1 MISSFQMK
9 YIQKKK
15 RHQNFVR
22 LAQIFILIIILIL
35 WETLARYGII
45 NDFIFSS
52 PSRMFLALINL
63 AKSGELYKHT
73 IITVCETLVSFVLVI
88 LVALIISIL
97 MWCYTPLSEILEPY
111 IVTLNS
117 LPKSALAPVLIVWL
131 GTGYTTIIVTAISVA
146 VFGSIVSLYTSFVQ
160 TDSEKI
166 KLITTLGGN
175 KKDILTKLILPGSIP
190 QIISCMKVNIGLCL
204 VGVIIA
210 EFLVAN
216 AGLGYVII
224 YNSQIFK
231 MDYVLLSIC
240 LLCIVAIV
248 LYKITNILEIKTCTQ
263 KGPLHTQ

>member
-1 MISSFQMK
+1 MSKFQQE
-9 YIQKKK
+9 YLRK
-15 RHQNFVR
+15 RK
-22 LAQIFILIIILIL
+22 
-35 WETLARYGII
+35 RYGVMITLCQI
-45 NDFIFSS
+45 LLLLFFIVIWEFTARAGILNDFIFSS
-52 PSRMFLALINL
+52 PSRMFHALVKMLSTGEIIRHTLITLA
-63 AKSGELYKHT
+63 
-73 IITVCETLVSFVLVI
+73 ETFASFLFVI
-88 LVALIISIL
+88 GGGLLTAVL
-97 MWCYTPLSEILEPY
+97 MWTVKPFSDIMEPY

-131 GTGYTTIIVTAISVA
+131 GTGYKTIIVTAVSVS
-146 VFGSIVSLYTSFVQ
+146 VFGTILSLYTSFME
-160 TDSEKI
+160 TSPEKI

-190 QIISCMKVNIGLCL
+190 SIISCMKVNIGLCL

-240 LLCIVAIV
+240 VLCLMAAL
-248 LYKITNILEIKTCTQ
+248 LYKGINIFEKHYTRAQ
-263 KGPLHTQ
+263 

>member
-1 MISSFQMK
+1 MSQ
-9 YIQKKK
+9 YQQEYLRK
-15 RHQNFVR
+15 RKRYR
-22 LAQIFILIIILIL
+22 LLITFCQIFILVLFIFVWEFTARIGIL
-35 WETLARYGII
+35 

-52 PSRMFLALINL
+52 PSRMLNAFIKML
-63 AKSGELYKHT
+63 SDGEIIKHT
-73 IITVCETLVSFVLVI
+73 LITLAETFASFLFVI
-88 LVALIISIL
+88 GGGLFIAIL
-97 MWCYTPLSEILEPY
+97 MWIAKPFSDIMEPY

-131 GTGYTTIIVTAISVA
+131 GTGYKTIIVTAVSVS
-146 VFGSIVSLYTSFVQ
+146 VFGTILSLYTSFME
-160 TDSEKI
+160 TSPEKI

-175 KKDILTKLILPGSIP
+175 KKDVLLKLILPGSIP
-190 QIISCMKVNIGLCL
+190 SIISCMKVNIGLCL

-240 LLCIVAIV
+240 VLCLMAAL
-248 LYKITNILEIKTCTQ
+248 LYKGINVFEKHYT
-263 KGPLHTQ
+263 